1 MWARKRMAKAHA
13 WNCSARQI
21 AKTQRRCYGPQAYVS
36 VQRKGNTSTNNNAMQ
51 NANAMTLQ
59 RAQAHKKAVQQ
70 VSSRGR
76 DWTIGDIASMNWNVS
91 AGTEVQP
98 SSSEIKRSAHIW
110 GVSQRMP
117 KETRQ
122 SKPRRQ
128 ALRHHVKTLQVVQ
141 FKPNDIKLGRLQ
153 EPNKW

>member
-1 MWARKRMAKAHA
+1 
-13 WNCSARQI
+13 
-21 AKTQRRCYGPQAYVS
+21 
-36 VQRKGNTSTNNNAMQ
+36 
-51 NANAMTLQ
+51 
-59 RAQAHKKAVQQ
+59 
-70 VSSRGR
+70 
-76 DWTIGDIASMNWNVS
+76 MNWNVS

-153 EPNKW
+153 EPNKWSRSRNEHLYNSPNIRVNVV